1 MVSSTVVLRWEL
13 AQLLSRLSLARCTQT
28 VCWLIAMFA
37 GMASTAA
44 GSAVDVHPA
53 ARRDMFD
60 DKFGLQEAVSAL
72 DRLHASPDRHRVIPQ
87 DGDGLRVS
95 RLVVDIWVVS
105 CEMQREWKTLDHRAI
120 QKLD

>member
-1 MVSSTVVLRWEL
+1 M
-13 AQLLSRLSLARCTQT
+13 LSRLSLARCTQT

-37 GMASTAA
+37 GMGSAAA
-44 GSAVDVHPA
+44 GSAVDLHPA

-60 DKFGLQEAVSAL
+60 DRYGLQEAIDAL
-72 DRLHASPDRHRVIPQ
+72 DQFAVSPDRIIPQ

>member
-1 MVSSTVVLRWEL
+1 M
-13 AQLLSRLSLARCTQT
+13 LSRLSLARCTQT

-37 GMASTAA
+37 GMASPAA

-53 ARRDMFD
+53 ARRDMFED
-60 DKFGLQEAVSAL
+60 RYGLQDSINAFDIRAI
-72 DRLHASPDRHRVIPQ
+72 PDRIVPQ

-105 CEMQREWKTLDHRAI
+105 CEMQRDVNSPTPPGNP
-120 QKLD
+120 

>member
-1 MVSSTVVLRWEL
+1 
-13 AQLLSRLSLARCTQT
+13 
-28 VCWLIAMFA
+28 MFA

-53 ARRDMFD
+53 ARRDMFED
-60 DKFGLQEAVSAL
+60 RYGLQEAIDSL
-72 DRLHASPDRHRVIPQ
+72 DQFAVDPRIIPQ

>member
-1 MVSSTVVLRWEL
+1 
-13 AQLLSRLSLARCTQT
+13 
-28 VCWLIAMFA
+28 MFA
-37 GMASTAA
+37 GMASPAA